1 MDEATEARLM
11 EILESDP
18 DFYVPVK
25 KLWLMLQSE
34 GLAQNLSLETFHAQ
48 LADDLRFEFIDDVD
62 QAVRV
67 EDDPELMAEMQLM
80 GLFDGPRVKL
90 VARPMSTGDVLDGL
104 RRSLRQLND
113 ALQGA
118 WASRPEGD
126 DVSEEILRDA
136 MEMAE
141 QLEREV
147 DDVLEEHESEQEP
160 PSEET
165 DEA

>member
-1 MDEATEARLM
+1 MDEATDARLV

-34 GLAQNLSLETFHAQ
+34 GMAQDLDLEAFHAG
-48 LADDLRFEFIDDVD
+48 LADDPRLEFIENVD
-62 QAVRV
+62 QAVRA
-67 EDDPELMAEMQLM
+67 DGDPELAAKMQMM

-90 VARPMSTGDVLDGL
+90 VARPMTTGDVLDGL
-104 RRSLRQLND
+104 RRSLRQLNE

-118 WASRPEGD
+118 WDSRPEGD
-126 DVSEEILRDA
+126 QVSEEILRDA

-141 QLEREV
+141 RLEREV
-147 DDVLEEHESEQEP
+147 DDVLEDQEPEQEP

-165 DEA
+165 E

>member
-1 MDEATEARLM
+1 M

-34 GLAQNLSLETFHAQ
+34 GLAQGLDLEAFHAQ
-48 LADDLRFEFIDDVD
+48 LADDPRFEFIDDVD

-67 EDDPELMAEMQLM
+67 EDDPEEMAQMQMM

-90 VARPMSTGDVLDGL
+90 VARPMTTGDVLNGL
-104 RRSLRQLND
+104 RRSLQQLNE

-118 WASRPEGD
+118 WTSRPEGD
-126 DVSEEILRDA
+126 PISEEILRDA
-136 MEMAE
+136 MKTAE
-141 QLEREV
+141 RLEREV
-147 DDVLEEHESEQEP
+147 EDVLEDHEPEQEHP
-160 PSEET
+160 TEET
-165 DEA
+165 G